1 MKISSRLVLATCL
14 TAFGCSST
22 QTPPPAPVPVQ
33 TPAPEP
39 APAPVATPEPTPE
52 PTPAPPPAPEP
63 FRPSDA
69 DRAAWRNATTVLD
82 FNARANFGGGTLR
95 TGFTPDPWGFRLS
108 AGGGRNPVDV
118 ASLNIRDAVSGEAC
132 SRSFVTR
139 RPDFHFT
146 FAAGTSFPTLRFYVV
161 TENSADATL
170 LINDPNTEWRCNDD
184 HHHEGWGNPLMPA
197 IDFHNPPAGRYDIW
211 VGTFDSSRG
220 NPAQLFVTEL
230 EANHP

>member
-1 MKISSRLVLATCL
+1 MNTTSRIAGLAAMVAL
-14 TAFGCSST
+14 SGALL
-22 QTPPPAPVPVQ
+22 AP
-33 TPAPEP
+33 
-39 APAPVATPEPTPE
+39 
-52 PTPAPPPAPEP
+52 
-63 FRPSDA
+63 
-69 DRAAWRNATTVLD
+69 NAEAQRGGRFPLD
-82 FNARANFGGGTLR
+82 YNARANYGGGTLR

-118 ASLNIRDAVSGEAC
+118 ASLNIRDAVSGDAC

-146 FAAGTSFPTLRFYVV
+146 FAAGTTFPTLRFYVV
-161 TENSADATL
+161 TENNADATL

-197 IDFHNPPAGRYDIW
+197 IDFHTPPAGRYDIW

-230 EANHP
+230 ESNHP